1 MSFCECNSQ
10 KYRWRDILRLNGK
23 YYKVDEEV
31 YLVEE
36 EEKERSDATFDI
48 SPIEQK
54 LAKKFG
60 VDTDDIELCT
70 FINEPFPE
78 DVVEEIWG
86 DALLGGYCA
95 VCGGDI

>member
-36 EEKERSDATFDI
+36 EKERPDATFDI

-70 FINEPFPE
+70 FINKPFPE
-78 DVVEEIWG
+78 NVVEEIWG

-95 VCGGDI
+95 VCSGDI

>member
-36 EEKERSDATFDI
+36 EKERSDATFDI
-48 SPIEQK
+48 SPTEQK